1 MSDNA
6 KKKVRWIIGTE
17 LAVIFCVVCIWLVKT
32 ATIGTTST
40 KATVLQQVENAS
52 PNTVNAL
59 LPVGNVFYES
69 ENPEEAIQSYKE
81 TIRANP
87 NDFDAH
93 FNLGGCYSELGYEE
107 QALKA
112 TKESIRIRPNYAF
125 AHIAL
130 GLNYH
135 NLGRYDEAIETYK
148 QAMKI
153 EPSVADTAEL
163 LISNAYTASG
173 RPEEANSGSL

>member
-6 KKKVRWIIGTE
+6 KKKIRFLIGTE

-32 ATIGTTST
+32 ATVGIDST
-40 KATVLQQVENAS
+40 KATVLRQAENGDT
-52 PNTVNAL
+52 NTVNAL
-59 LPVGNVFYES
+59 LPVGNVYYRS
-69 ENPEEAIQSYKE
+69 ENIEEAIQSYKE
-81 TIRANP
+81 AIRTNP

-93 FNLGGCYSELGYEE
+93 FGLGGCYSELGNEE
-107 QALKA
+107 QAIKA
-112 TKESIRIRPNYAF
+112 TKEAIRIRPDYPF

-148 QAMKI
+148 HAM
-153 EPSVADTAEL
+153 ELAPQLADTAQT
-163 LISNAYTASG
+163 LISNAYIAS
-173 RPEEANSGSL
+173 RQSQ

>member
-6 KKKVRWIIGTE
+6 KKKVRLIIGTE

-32 ATIGTTST
+32 ATVGTTST
-40 KATVLQQVENAS
+40 KATVLQQIENAS

-59 LPVGNVFYES
+59 LPFGNAYYKS

-81 TIRANP
+81 AIRTNP

-93 FNLGGCYSELGYEE
+93 FNLGGCYSTLGYEE
-107 QALKA
+107 QAMKA
-112 TKESIRIRPNYAF
+112 TKEAIRIRPDYAF

-130 GLNYH
+130 GLNYCK
-135 NLGRYDEAIETYK
+135 LGRYDEAIETYK
-148 QAMKI
+148 QAMTL

-173 RPEEANSGSL
+173 RHEEANGGSL